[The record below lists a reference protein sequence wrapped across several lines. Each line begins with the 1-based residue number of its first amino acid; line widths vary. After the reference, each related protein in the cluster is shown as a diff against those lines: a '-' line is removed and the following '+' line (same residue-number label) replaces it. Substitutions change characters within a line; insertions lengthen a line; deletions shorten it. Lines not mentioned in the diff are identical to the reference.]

1 MGLRIHLIPTEKQRT
16 RAMSLNETLSAY
28 WLHIQEELLPWLND
42 TTCGPLNEHHKQLVS
57 VLGMAR
63 IEAFLPGW
71 PGLPGRPLSERSALA
86 RAFVAKAVFNFS
98 TTRLLIEMLSADK
111 TLCRLC
117 GWRRAGEVPGEA
129 MFSRAFAEFA
139 TSSLPSRLHEALIQD
154 THADRL
160 VGHISRDSTAIEARE
175 KPAKSDK
182 PAPEPKQKRG
192 RPRKGEI
199 RPAPPPSRIERQRGM
214 TLAAMLA
221 DLPRTCDVGAK
232 RNAKG
237 YQESWIGYKLHIDT
251 ADGEIPV
258 SCVLTSASVHDSQ
271 VAIPLATITA
281 GRVINLYDLMDSAY
295 DVAAI
300 KQHSRDLNHVPI
312 IDINPRAT
320 PGLKQELADE
330 AKRRRRVGHRMAE
343 QIRYGERSAAE
354 RVNGGLKD
362 NHGGRTVR
370 VRGPDKV
377 MCHLMFGILS
387 FTVLQLVRLVT

>member
-1 MGLRIHLIPTEKQRT
+1 
-16 RAMSLNETLSAY
+16 MSLNETLSAY
-28 WLHIQEELLPWLND
+28 WLHVQEELLPWLNA

-71 PGLPGRPLSERSALA
+71 QGLPGRPMSERSALA

-111 TLCRLC
+111 TLRRLC
-117 GWRRAGEVPGEA
+117 GWQRAGEVPSEA
-129 MFSRAFAEFA
+129 TFSRAFAEFA
-139 TSSLPSRLHEALIQD
+139 TSALPSRLHEALIQD

-175 KPAKSDK
+175 KPATSDK
-182 PAPEPKQKRG
+182 PAPKTKPKHKRG
-192 RPRKGEI
+192 RPRRGEN
-199 RPAPPPSRIERQRGM
+199 RPVPPPSRIERQRGM
-214 TLAAMLA
+214 AQRGMSAAAMLA
-221 DLPRTCDVGAK
+221 ELPRACDVGAK

-237 YQESWIGYKLHIDT
+237 YQETWTGYKLHIDT
-251 ADGEIPV
+251 ADGEIPI
-258 SCVLTSASVHDSQ
+258 SCVLTAASVHDSQ
-271 VAIPLATITA
+271 AAIPLATITA
-281 GRVINLYDLMDSAY
+281 GRVTNLYDLMDSAY

-330 AKRRRRVGHRMAE
+330 AKRLRRVGHRMAE
-343 QIRYGERSAAE
+343 QVRYGERSAAE